1 MKTLMCFLLV
11 IFLSNVP
18 AVVFAHHSNAEYDR
32 STFTEI
38 EGEIVGVI
46 WRNPHVGL
54 WVDVID
60 ENGQQ
65 VTWRMEA
72 ADLASTLRR
81 GVPRGTFQMGQNVR
95 VAGYA
100 SSRRA
105 AHMLVTNVL
114 LMDSS
119 REQEVLLTRFAGP
132 RWTDNPIGGGDW
144 AAVAE
149 VGKANQTTGIFRT
162 WTLDGTS
169 RPSFSDNPPLTL
181 TARQVWEQ
189 LDNYDDPALQCA
201 ELGMPRVITATGPHP
216 IAFVDQGD
224 SILLQ
229 GEYFD
234 VRRVIHLDQS
244 SIPDSTPF
252 SPLGYS
258 IGHWEEEPSALA
270 GRKTL
275 VVNTA
280 RVSYPWFDI
289 SGLAGIP
296 QSEAVSF
303 EERFYL
309 NDDGTELHMDISI
322 SDPGTFTETLKV
334 EGYSL
339 WKWRPDIEILPY
351 QCEVD

>member
-1 MKTLMCFLLV
+1 MKSFIRFV
-11 IFLSNVP
+11 FFIFLGNLP

-38 EGEIVGVI
+38 EGEITRVI

-81 GVPRGTFQMGQNVR
+81 GVPRGTFQTGQKVK

-114 LMDSS
+114 LMDNS
-119 REQEVLLTRFAGP
+119 RQQEVLLTRFAGP
-132 RWTDNPIGGGDW
+132 RWTDSPIGGGDW
-144 AAVAE
+144 AAAAE
-149 VGKANQTTGIFRT
+149 VGSAKQAAGIFRT
-162 WTLDGTS
+162 WTLDRTNT
-169 RPSFSDNPPLTL
+169 PSFSDNPPLTSA
-181 TARQVWEQ
+181 ARQVWEQ
-189 LDNYDDPALQCA
+189 FDTYDDPALQCA

-216 IAFVDQGD
+216 IAFVDKGNI
-224 SILLQ
+224 ILLR

-234 VRRVIHLDQS
+234 VEREIHLDQS
-244 SIPDSTPF
+244 SIPDSIPL

-258 IGHWEEEPSALA
+258 IGRWEGAS
-270 GRKTL
+270 L

-280 RVSYPWFDI
+280 RVNYPWFDI
-289 SGLAGIP
+289 RGLAGIP
-296 QSEAVSF
+296 QSEAVSI
-303 EERFYL
+303 EEHFYL
-309 NDDGTELHMDISI
+309 NDDETELHMDISI
-322 SDPGTFTETLKV
+322 TDPFSFTETLGV
-334 EGYSL
+334 ADYSV

-351 QCEVD
+351 HCEVD